1 MEFKKIKVIDY
12 VFAYQD
18 HLFININEKKIHL
31 VNNLNDL
38 LVFDINNN
46 ELNVYKMME
55 ENELNF
61 NDKKDIKYLLDNIL
75 NHKKYVVYKRVY
87 NILYLGGYIKYLL
100 GINNIEIVDFMSFI
114 YNYDFTQEKLD
125 SIDETSIKNLKKI
138 IDSNTKRKS

>member
-61 NDKKDIKYLLDNIL
+61 NDKYLL
-75 NHKKYVVYKRVY
+75 
-87 NILYLGGYIKYLL
+87 
-100 GINNIEIVDFMSFI
+100 
-114 YNYDFTQEKLD
+114 FT
-125 SIDETSIKNLKKI
+125 NLKI
-138 IDSNTKRKS
+138 